1 MKFILFSLLAI
12 TGFVRSCGKPSVHA
26 INSAREVTKNIES
39 EMNSDNISLELLR
52 ADSIC
57 DKYLN
62 EMSKENKYI
71 SYDNSDN
78 TITITNID

>member
-12 TGFVRSCGKPSVHA
+12 TGFVKSCGKPSVTT
-26 INSAREVTKNIES
+26 INTALEVTKNIES
-39 EMNSDNISLELLR
+39 EMNSENNTLELLR